1 MRKFFAVLLFLYAA
15 WQTITFIS
23 TTAQYGGGQGLG
35 QLIWAI
41 LAIAGGVYLW
51 KKSKK

>member
-1 MRKFFAVLLFLYAA
+1 MRKIFAILLFLYAG
-15 WQTITFIS
+15 WQVLTCF
-23 TTAQYGGGQGLG
+23 AAPNQGQGLG

-51 KKSKK
+51 KRAKK